1 MSPHL
6 EWPRPARLH
15 ERDAILD
22 LTNYI
27 FRTSHGREP
36 TVATDYPHVY
46 DPDNLENVFVVADE
60 GRLVASTAL
69 WPNEVRIGDIV
80 LRVGGINLVGTLP
93 DYRRLG
99 LGERLMQAAQARMAD
114 LGCHIGLLS
123 TDIANWYRRFG
134 WERAGVTHTYR
145 FDRVSIDLL
154 PPLSDTVSWRVAGDE
169 AVSDLC
175 NLRNADGL
183 GAMRAPALLRT
194 FLARRP
200 TRIVVAERDGK
211 PSAYVLVRDEQIIDW
226 AGNAEDIAG
235 LIRVSYGLLDDPP
248 VSTSERS
255 PEGQALG
262 SRQLP
267 VTTPAGGHPLIDL
280 FTQMRVPVNVDYL
293 GMIYLVAPDEIL
305 RAFGHEDIQIHS
317 QVHGEQETFT
327 LTVGEESTT
336 LTRSQLTKLFFGP
349 ECVSRFGEEVFPFP
363 FWQWR
368 LERV

>member
-1 MSPHL
+1 
-6 EWPRPARLH
+6 
-15 ERDAILD
+15 
-22 LTNYI
+22 
-27 FRTSHGREP
+27 
-36 TVATDYPHVY
+36 
-46 DPDNLENVFVVADE
+46 
-60 GRLVASTAL
+60 
-69 WPNEVRIGDIV
+69 
-80 LRVGGINLVGTLP
+80 
-93 DYRRLG
+93 
-99 LGERLMQAAQARMAD
+99 MQAAQARMAD

-145 FDRVSIDLL
+145 FDRASIDLL

-235 LIRVSYGLLDDPP
+235 LIRVSYGLLDNPP